1 MFTKKITDVVYETT
15 KMFFEE
21 NKLESD
27 DIGFSSFS
35 IAKYKAG
42 PEARMAFHTDYR
54 QERYKI
60 PDVIVF
66 SSKEPIYHA
75 VSTVQTGEKYIV
87 RTYWHQTHKPNQE

>member
-60 PDVIVF
+60 PEDNMYVTSVF
-66 SSKEPIYHA
+66 YLNDNYEG
-75 VSTVQTGEKYIV
+75 GEISFIELDS
-87 RTYWHQTHKPNQE
+87 NQEII